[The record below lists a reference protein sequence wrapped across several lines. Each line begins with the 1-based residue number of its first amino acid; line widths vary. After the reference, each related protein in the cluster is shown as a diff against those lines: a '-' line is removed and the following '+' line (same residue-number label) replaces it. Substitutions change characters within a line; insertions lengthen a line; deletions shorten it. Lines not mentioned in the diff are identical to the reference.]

1 MKQNKSRKFLSAL
14 MTAASQLVSRV
25 GLSGRLGNQTFEGHR
40 KLYSVFGYPVT
51 ISFDEMYSTYRRED
65 IAKRLVDFP
74 ARESWKKVPEI
85 RDGEMF
91 KEAKTDTPFV
101 KDWKALVKKLK
112 IYHYLY
118 RVDKLT
124 GVGQFGAL
132 FLGAKDGQQDFKE
145 PVGIVSDLLYLQP
158 YMQSSVEILKYD
170 EDTQSANFG
179 KPLLYS
185 VNFAKTDANKSTSS
199 TSLTL
204 TKKSVHYTRVIHV
217 AEDLDEDDIHGAP
230 RLELVYNRLLDVQK
244 AAGSSAESYW
254 LTVNRGMQIDVRDDY
269 NLDAQAESDLEDEIE
284 EYIHGL
290 RRIIRTSGVDITELG
305 SGSVDPRGIIWSL
318 IALIAGAVGWPQRIL
333 IGSERGEL
341 ASTTD
346 QALWAGV
353 VSARQE
359 QFCGPAI
366 LCPLIDWCIKYKVVS
381 VPQSGEYVIDWPSV
395 YEESDLEK
403 ANVFKAEMSA
413 LKSGTQKPVGE
424 VVTEDEA
431 RSQVTWAEGTWE
443 DAAKEQYGDDFFD
456 EPEEEPM
463 EITGT
468 DEVTETETTDAGDQA
483 IPETQS
489 IHNHGIHDYELVDI
503 RCPLEGCSSRYAR
516 LYPGHNG
523 LLVCH
528 ECEKTFD
535 PEIEIKTIGLED
547 IAVGG

>member
-40 KLYSVFGYPVT
+40 KLYPVFGYPAT

-85 RDGEMF
+85 RDGDIF

-101 KDWKALVKKLK
+101 KDWKALVKKLEV
-112 IYHYLY
+112 YHYLY

-124 GVGQFGAL
+124 GVGQFGIL
-132 FLGAKDGQQDFKE
+132 FLGAKDGQEDFAQ
-145 PVGIVSDLLYLQP
+145 PVTSVSDLLYLQP
-158 YMQSSVEILKYD
+158 FMQSSVEIKTYD
-170 EDTQSANFG
+170 EDTQSENFG
-179 KPLLYS
+179 KPLLYQ
-185 VNFAKTDANKSTSS
+185 VNFAKTDTNKSTRS

-204 TKKSVHYTRVIHV
+204 AKRPVHYTRVIHV
-217 AEDLDEDDIHGAP
+217 AEDLDEDDVHGTP
-230 RLELVYNRLLDVQK
+230 RLELVYNRLLDLQK
-244 AAGSSAESYW
+244 VAGSSSESFW
-254 LTVNRGMQIDVRDDY
+254 MLVNRGLQVDVRDDY
-269 NLDAQAESDLEDEIE
+269 NLDAQAEVDLENEIE
-284 EYIHGL
+284 EYVHGL
-290 RRIIRTSGVDITELG
+290 RRIIRTSGVDINELG
-305 SGSVDPRGIIWSL
+305 GSTVDPRGMIWAL

-353 VSARQE
+353 VSARQT
-359 QFCGPAI
+359 QFCEPAI
-366 LCPLIDWCIKYKVVS
+366 LRPFIDWCVRYKVIS
-381 VPQSGEYVIDWPSV
+381 APQSGEYVIDWPSV

-403 ANVFKAEMSA
+403 ARVFQAEMSA

-463 EITGT
+463 EITGI
-468 DEVTETETTDAGDQA
+468 DEVTETETTDDQA

-489 IHNHGIHDYELVDI
+489 VHNHGIHDYELVDI

-535 PEIEIKTIGLED
+535 PEIEIKTIGFED